1 MKGTMPYCGNTLTGS
16 LRTRCHSWNHRSCI
30 VKWVHNGFTVGITD
44 RDWCNGF
51 TVGIIDS
58 GLTVGIIDSGMGFE

>member
-16 LRTRCHSWNHRSCI
+16 LRTRCHSWNHRPCI

-51 TVGIIDS
+51 KQTNMKFYFNGYRYS
-58 GLTVGIIDSGMGFE
+58 SSRRS